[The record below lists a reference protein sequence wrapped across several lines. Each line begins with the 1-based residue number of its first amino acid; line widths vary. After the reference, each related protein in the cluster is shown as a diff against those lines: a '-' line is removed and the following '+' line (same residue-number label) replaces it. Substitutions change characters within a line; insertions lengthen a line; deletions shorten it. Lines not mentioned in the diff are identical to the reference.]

1 MTEDGE
7 KWPYYPWYPRD
18 FLADTLLLT
27 ETEELMYRRLL
38 DYQWLQGAV
47 PSDVTE
53 LAAAARLPRSR
64 AAKAWARI
72 EGYFPVWED
81 GVRRNRRLEREREVV
96 KARKRP
102 KNDNQPEGTWGDAP
116 RFVYAMRRAAD
127 GAIKIGWSRNPPARA
142 ATIAKEQGCRMDL
155 LCSVVGGPKL
165 ERRSQTELA
174 SHRIGTEWFRDTQ
187 EVMDWIAENIGAPA
201 VHQRCTGHI
210 PEPYPEAEPER
221 TTTTAREAFV
231 ALVPAEY
238 RPDVEAAIRA
248 SSRPDALVASLR
260 MIVEGGEAVA
270 YDHATIGQALREIA
284 VAGRPITVNT
294 IRAYCRNVGGRVSR
308 ETARADAETPGERVL
323 RLAAEQDA
331 AA

>member
-1 MTEDGE
+1 MTEDSE

-72 EGYFPVWED
+72 EAYFPAWED
-81 GVRRNRRLEREREVV
+81 GVRRNRRLERERNALIEKQAKRSKSGKSGAAKRWQRDGNAIEV
-96 KARKRP
+96 P
-102 KNDNQPEGTWGDAP
+102 
-116 RFVYAMRRAAD
+116 MLID
-127 GAIKIGWSRNPPARA
+127 G
-142 ATIAKEQGCRMDL
+142 
-155 LCSVVGGPKL
+155 
-165 ERRSQTELA
+165 
-174 SHRIGTEWFRDTQ
+174 
-187 EVMDWIAENIGAPA
+187 
-201 VHQRCTGHI
+201 I